1 MSLQGLF
8 DIKKIKNP
16 NPGRWKANNLV
27 DPVLFSLVYQLSGG
41 HTFGVRSLFAT
52 HDTYLKDFQWLRMHM
67 TCLNKLINQTNVH
80 GLGHFLD
87 FVT

>member
-27 DPVLFSLVYQLSGG
+27 DPVLFSLVYQVSGG
-41 HTFGVRSLFAT
+41 AYLWSTIFVWDTWYLFERLSMIKNAY
-52 HDTYLKDFQWLRMHM
+52 DMFKQAYKP
-67 TCLNKLINQTNVH
+67 N
-80 GLGHFLD
+80 
-87 FVT
+87 